1 MNKRLVMWLTIGIVP
16 VLVSCAGSGR
26 ALGPVGPQPVQV
38 DTLAPAG
45 FLKVYTATEDHAEG
59 GMQYYPHT
67 GYTVYAEDGKTVV
80 TNVANASSVHDE
92 DASLVQL
99 PAGKYVVEAKA
110 DQYGTVRVGVVIEKG
125 QLTAVNLRYD
135 WNHPSPPGKASDW
148 VRLSDGTVVGWSAG
162 ASASQSQ

>member
-1 MNKRLVMWLTIGIVP
+1 MWLAIGIAP

-26 ALGPVGPQPVQV
+26 VLGPVGPQPVHA

-45 FLKVYTATEDHAEG
+45 FLKVYTATENHADAS
-59 GMQYYPHT
+59 MHYFPHT

-92 DASLVQL
+92 DALLVQL
-99 PAGKYVVEAKA
+99 PAGKYLVEARA
-110 DQYGTVRVGVVIEKG
+110 DRYGTVRVGVVIERG
-125 QLTAVNLRYD
+125 QLTTVNLRYD
-135 WNHPSPPGKASDW
+135 WNHPAPPGNASDW

-162 ASASQSQ
+162 ANASQRQ